1 MPADPL
7 RRPHEWLDLDAGPV
21 VRPYAL
27 TRGRV
32 PPSAGELDLVAFVV
46 ATSPQAPPGFHPQ
59 PEHRAIVTAARAP
72 ITIVEL
78 ASRLDLSVGVL
89 RVLLADLRSAGM
101 ISLDEPPAATEPH
114 DVDVLKAVVHG
125 LRTL

>member
-1 MPADPL
+1 MAADPL

-21 VRPYAL
+21 FRPYAL

-32 PPSAGELDLVAFVV
+32 APSATDYDLVAFVI
-46 ATSPQAPPGFHPQ
+46 ATSPETPPGFHPQ
-59 PEHRAIVTAARAP
+59 PEHRAIVAAAGEP

-78 ASRLDLSVGVL
+78 ASKLDLSIGVL
-89 RVLLADLRSAGM
+89 RVLLSDLRSAGM
-101 ISLDEPPAATEPH
+101 ISLDEPPAASEPH

>member
-32 PPSAGELDLVAFVV
+32 APSGSEFDLVAFVV
-46 ATSPQAPPGFHPQ
+46 TTAAEAPLDLLLQ
-59 PEHRAIVTAARAP
+59 PEHRAIVTAAADP

-78 ASRLDLSVGVL
+78 AATLDLSLGVL
-89 RVLLADLRSAGM
+89 RVLLGDLRSAGM
-101 ISLDEPPAATEPH
+101 ISLDEPPAAEEPH

-125 LRTL
+125 LRSL